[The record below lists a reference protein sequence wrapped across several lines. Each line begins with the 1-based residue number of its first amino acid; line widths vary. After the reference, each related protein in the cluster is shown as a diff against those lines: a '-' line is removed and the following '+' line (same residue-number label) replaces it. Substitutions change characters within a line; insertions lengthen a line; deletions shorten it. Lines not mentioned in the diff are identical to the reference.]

1 MACTVHGP
9 SGGLADKGFLS
20 CRAGSRTASSCG
32 TATAVNSGGAGL
44 GSGNIS
50 RLSGIRGLRLRV
62 GFYVFKFSYCAQSES
77 FGPPRGDSHNDKL
90 EPFWGTCGTRSPK
103 P

>member
-9 SGGLADKGFLS
+9 SGGLADRGYLS

-44 GSGNIS
+44 G
-50 RLSGIRGLRLRV
+50 LRGR
-62 GFYVFKFSYCAQSES
+62 
-77 FGPPRGDSHNDKL
+77 
-90 EPFWGTCGTRSPK
+90 
-103 P
+103 